1 MLKVGLGEQS
11 IFGAAILTYAAVKQS
26 VNALTPEFRQAIDEM
41 VIAST
46 NPKCAGHAQMA
57 LFEAIVPLMR
67 PAKVRNNGDPD
78 EANQHLHDF
87 SRRYLAAKLM
97 EATAGYGTDRFVDQM
112 QELRLMTLINC
123 AEPPTVA
130 QLQGISKLFRRP
142 VVSFWPG
149 LVEIDW
155 PAIAR
160 RKQSDSETEGA
171 TVQDGTNEPGSGG
184 ATD

>member
-1 MLKVGLGEQS
+1 MLQVGIGEQS

-26 VNALTPEFRQAIDEM
+26 VDALTPEFRQAIDEM

-87 SRRYLAAKLM
+87 SRRYLAVKLM

-112 QELRLMTLINC
+112 QELRLLSLINC
-123 AEPPTVA
+123 AESPTA
-130 QLQGISKLFRRP
+130 SQLLGISKLFRRP
-142 VVSFWPG
+142 VVTFWPA
-149 LVEIDW
+149 LIEFDW
-155 PAIAR
+155 PEIAR
-160 RKQSDSETEGA
+160 RKQSGSETEGA
-171 TVQDGTNEPGSGG
+171 MVPDGTTEPGSGG
-184 ATD
+184 AAD